1 MSRLGAVC
9 RIAAPAVALWA
20 SACSGAGPTES
31 VQPTAG
37 PSRTPIQLGP
47 TSTVP
52 ASTPTSTPPPPAP
65 TSLPLPEIS
74 PSDWSLG
81 PLDAPATLLVYADF
95 QSPGSVN
102 VLRDALQL
110 ADAHP
115 EGLRLVFRHNP
126 LIPSFDKDSLA
137 GQAVEA
143 AGTQGEFWR
152 MTRALVERHAEWSV
166 QSPADFRLWLIDL
179 ADELGL
185 EVSGFRADLDHGRY
199 AAFMLA
205 SYEDALASGLP
216 GPPVLFLNSLLFR
229 VPPTRENLEAAVR
242 LEILASQSFAE
253 RPAQTI
259 REGADYFATLVMDE
273 GEIVI
278 QLLPES
284 APMAVN
290 SFVFLARQDWFD
302 GTAIYL
308 VVPSG
313 WVEAGDP
320 SGTGLGDAGY
330 HLPDEIDPARTF
342 DEPGVV
348 ALASVGPD
356 TGGSRFLITLAPLP
370 ALNGTRTIFGRVV
383 RGLELLQGL
392 PARDPTS
399 DLLAPGALI
408 MRDVL
413 IEVEP

>member
-1 MSRLGAVC
+1 MSRLGAAC
-9 RIAAPAVALWA
+9 RIASSALALLVSGCTVAA
-20 SACSGAGPTES
+20 PTEPL
-31 VQPTAG
+31 QPTAG

-47 TSTVP
+47 TSTVL
-52 ASTPTSTPPPPAP
+52 ASTPTSTRPPPAP
-65 TSLPLPEIS
+65 TLLPLPEIS

-81 PLDAPATLLVYADF
+81 PLEAPAALLVYADF

-102 VLRDALQL
+102 VLRAALQL

-115 EGLRLVFRHNP
+115 EALRLVIRHLP

-143 AGTQGEFWR
+143 AGAQGEFWP

-166 QSPADFRLWLIDL
+166 QSPEDFREWLIAL
-179 ADELGL
+179 AGELGL
-185 EVSGFRADLDHGRY
+185 EVSAFKADLDNGRY

-205 SYEDALASGLP
+205 SYEDAVASGLP
-216 GPPVLFLNSLLFR
+216 GPPVMFLNSLLFR
-229 VPPTRENLEAAVR
+229 VPPTQENLEAAVR
-242 LEILASQSFAE
+242 LEILASQAYPE
-253 RPAQTI
+253 PPTITI
-259 REGADYFATLVMDE
+259 REGADYFATLVLDE

-302 GTAIYL
+302 GTAIYR

-330 HLPDEIDPARTF
+330 HLPDEIDSARTF
-342 DEPGVV
+342 DEPGMV

-383 RGLELLQGL
+383 QGLELLQDL

-399 DLLAPGALI
+399 DLLVPGALI

-413 IEVEP
+413 IEVEL

>member
-1 MSRLGAVC
+1 M
-9 RIAAPAVALWA
+9 
-20 SACSGAGPTES
+20 
-31 VQPTAG
+31 
-37 PSRTPIQLGP
+37 
-47 TSTVP
+47 
-52 ASTPTSTPPPPAP
+52 
-65 TSLPLPEIS
+65 
-74 PSDWSLG
+74 
-81 PLDAPATLLVYADF
+81 
-95 QSPGSVN
+95 
-102 VLRDALQL
+102 
-110 ADAHP
+110 
-115 EGLRLVFRHNP
+115 
-126 LIPSFDKDSLA
+126 
-137 GQAVEA
+137 
-143 AGTQGEFWR
+143 
-152 MTRALVERHAEWSV
+152 
-166 QSPADFRLWLIDL
+166 IDL

-185 EVSGFRADLDHGRY
+185 EGSGFRADLDNGRY

-259 REGADYFATLVMDE
+259 REGADYFATLIMDE

-330 HLPDEIDPARTF
+330 HLPDEIDPTRTF

-392 PARDPTS
+392 PARDPTA

-413 IEVEP
+413 IEVEL